1 MSFERD
7 GYEIYHSFVDSETI
21 RPIQEATARACQRFR
36 DGDPY
41 CLKQGISIGAY
52 ARSRPDRNP
61 GVDADT
67 FEREPYILSSLA
79 GLDVDFRRFLS
90 RKSLWNVAAQL
101 LEIDPTEVV
110 YHFSSVNRKPAKVG
124 PGVGWHRDFTNEYI
138 STVGPLF
145 LRLMI
150 ALDPMN
156 EDNAG
161 IGIVPGS
168 HSISDEEVI
177 QRGNLQESNEG
188 AFYPN
193 LAPGDLL
200 AIHSKLIHG
209 GGPNRSQYDR
219 QLMVIQFGKQGA
231 TLLHFTAETEY
242 LGLCQRQVMS
252 SSCQR
257 TPKTR

>member
-1 MSFERD
+1 MSFARD
-7 GYEIYHSFVDSETI
+7 GYEIYQRFLDAEALES
-21 RPIQEATARACQRFR
+21 IQKATARACQRFR
-36 DGDPY
+36 EGEPY
-41 CLKQGISIGAY
+41 CLKHGISIGAY

-67 FEREPYILSSLA
+67 FEREPYILGNLA

-90 RKSLWNVAAQL
+90 RESLWNVAAHL
-101 LEIDPTEVV
+101 LEIDATEVV
-110 YHFSSVNRKPAKVG
+110 YHCSSVNRKPAKVG

-138 STVGPLF
+138 STIGPF
-145 LRLMI
+145 FIRLMI

-161 IGIVPGS
+161 IGFVPGS
-168 HSISDEEVI
+168 HSISDDEVV

-193 LAPGDLL
+193 LAPGDML

-209 GGPNRSQYDR
+209 GGPNRSHCDR

-231 TLLHFTAETEY
+231 TLRHFTAETES
-242 LGLCQRQVMS
+242 LGLCQRQVMA
-252 SSCQR
+252 SSCPR
-257 TPKTR
+257 TP